1 MTTTRQC
8 FYNQVHAHALAKPLD
23 NSLTKASMATLAL
36 QKEEYTFYDDVSGHE
51 SRDGSIM
58 LLLAMQKADPSTIV
72 GVKLL

>member
-1 MTTTRQC
+1 
-8 FYNQVHAHALAKPLD
+8 
-23 NSLTKASMATLAL
+23 MATLAL